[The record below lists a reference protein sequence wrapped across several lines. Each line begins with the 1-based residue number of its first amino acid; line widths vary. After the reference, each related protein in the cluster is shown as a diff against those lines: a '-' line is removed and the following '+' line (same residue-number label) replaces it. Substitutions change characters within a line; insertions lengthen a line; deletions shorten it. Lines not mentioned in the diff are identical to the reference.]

1 MADYPDKRAVI
12 VEVSTGSAYVL
23 FSNLY
28 EDVMLEVEDDG
39 LDLDEALLNDQI
51 EIVSGPHASVRDAN
65 DWCVTAGWVVEDK
78 VKA

>member
-1 MADYPDKRAVI
+1 MVGYPDKRGVI

-23 FSNLY
+23 YSNLY
-28 EDVMLEVEDDG
+28 EDVMLEVDEDE

-51 EIVSGPHASVRDAN
+51 QIVSGPHASVRDAEN
-65 DWCVTAGWVVEDK
+65 WCVTAGWAVEDK

>member
-1 MADYPDKRAVI
+1 MADYPDKRGVI

-28 EDVMLEVEDDG
+28 EDVVLEVEEDG

-51 EIVSGPHASVRDAN
+51 EVVSGPHPSVREATN
-65 DWCVTAGWVVEDK
+65 WCVTAGWTVEETVK
-78 VKA
+78 V

>member
-1 MADYPDKRAVI
+1 MAEYPDKRGVI

-28 EDVMLEVEDDG
+28 DDVMLEVDDDG

-51 EIVSGPHASVRDAN
+51 ETVSGPHPSVREATN
-65 DWCVTAGWVVEDK
+65 WCATAGWVVEET

>member
-1 MADYPDKRAVI
+1 MDYPDKRGVI
-12 VEVSTGSAYVL
+12 VEVSTGAAYVL

-28 EDVMLEVEDDG
+28 EDVMLEVDEDE

-51 EIVSGPHASVRDAN
+51 QIVSGPHSSVRDAEN
-65 DWCVTAGWVVEDK
+65 WCATAGWTIEDR

>member
-1 MADYPDKRAVI
+1 MADYTDKRAVI

-23 FSNLY
+23 YSNLY
-28 EDVMLEVEDDG
+28 EDVMLEVDEDD

-51 EIVSGPHASVRDAN
+51 QIVSGPHASVQDAN
-65 DWCVTAGWVVEDK
+65 NWCKTAGWVVEDK